1 MRVIKTDNPPI
12 EDINDANVSTFDP
25 RYGIFSDTDNH
36 ISKILSIN
44 SNENTSDKFSLDDTE
59 NILNST
65 TLHTEYT
72 SDHSTLLNESGFLD
86 ETPRLCENHDIS
98 IEKILASTSNDDEGL
113 NQLKNIRK
121 KYLSNPLIGYLNIN
135 SLRAINFFFLKIL
148 FQIAP

>member
-1 MRVIKTDNPPI
+1 MDNPPI
-12 EDINDANVSTFDP
+12 EDINGTNVSTFDP
-25 RYGIFSDTDNH
+25 RYGILSDTDNH

-44 SNENTSDKFSLDDTE
+44 SNDTFSLDDTE

-72 SDHSTLLNESGFLD
+72 SDHSTLLNESSLLD
-86 ETPRLCENHDIS
+86 ETPRLCEYHDIS
-98 IEKILASTSNDDEGL
+98 IEKILASTSNDGEGL

-135 SLRAINFFFLKIL
+135 SLRGDKFFFLKIL